1 MLAQLR
7 LKRKEGLDIMKAADK
22 KRKKAERAHRRL
34 VKKATALS
42 VRELALILGMK
53 AQAFVQG
60 EEFDARSDELSSA
73 EIVAQSILDM
83 GTEARR
89 NAARG

>member
-7 LKRKEGLDIMKAADK
+7 QKRKEGLEIMKAADK

-53 AQAFVQG
+53 AHAFAEG
-60 EEFDARSDELSSA
+60 EEFNARSEELSSA
-73 EIVAQSILDM
+73 EVVAQSILDM
-83 GTEARR
+83 GREARQ
-89 NAARG
+89 NAART

>member
-1 MLAQLR
+1 
-7 LKRKEGLDIMKAADK
+7 MKAADK
-22 KRKKAERAHRRL
+22 KRKKAERAHRKL

-53 AQAFVQG
+53 AHAFVEG
-60 EEFDARSDELSSA
+60 EEFDARSNEFSSA
-73 EIVAQSILDM
+73 EIVAQSILDL
-83 GTEARR
+83 GREARE